1 MQLVIAEKPSVGVAL
16 AKALGVTEKKDGYIE
31 GNGYIV
37 SWCVGHLVS
46 LANADMYDEKFKKW
60 DIADLPIIPDEWQ
73 FVIAE
78 DKNKQFGI
86 LRQLMDDR
94 RVTEVVNACD
104 AGREGELIFRLV
116 YNKALC
122 TKPIK
127 RLWIS
132 SMEEKAIR
140 DGFDNLRD
148 GKDYENLYQSA
159 LCRAK
164 ADWIVGINATRL
176 FSKLYNRT
184 LNVGRVQ
191 TPTLAMLYERENSI
205 SNFQKEKYFNVHLK
219 SVGLDAV
226 HEKVKEQGE
235 AENIRKRCD
244 GKEAIVKSVKT
255 ERKTVNPPHLYD
267 LTTLQREANRLYG
280 FTAQQTLDYTQSL
293 YEMKLVTYPRTDSQY
308 IIDDMDGTARSIAE
322 SVAGKLPHFSGIVI
336 APDTK
341 RVINN
346 KKVSDHHAIIPTAEV
361 SSTDLSSVPDGE
373 RKILYLIANRL
384 LCATNEPYIYET
396 VTAEISC
403 GGYSF
408 VAKGR
413 NIISE
418 GWKSI
423 EKSFRDF
430 QKCKD
435 DTEEDVETLALTE
448 GQVIERPVSE
458 VSEHYTQPPKHF
470 TEDTL
475 LSAMERAGTD
485 EITEE
490 VERSGLGTPATRASI
505 IEKLTKSGFIRRE
518 KKNLVVTDNGT
529 DLISVMPDIIKS
541 ASMTAD
547 WENALSLMAQG
558 KFTSQQF
565 MVDIE
570 KLVDDII
577 GVAKESVDE
586 SKVSQNGGE
595 VIGTCPRCGKNIVVT
610 PKAYSCED
618 RNCGFVIWK
627 NDKFFEKAR
636 KPLTKE
642 MAASLIKNGK
652 IAVKG
657 LYSEKSGK
665 NYDATV
671 CLDDTG
677 KYVNYKLEFAP
688 RKTKKQ

>member
-31 GNGYIV
+31 GNGYVV

-46 LANADMYDEKFKKW
+46 LVNADMYDEKFKKW

-73 FVIAE
+73 FIIAE

-86 LRQLMDDR
+86 LRQLMDDN

-122 TKPIK
+122 NKPIK

-148 GKDYENLYQSA
+148 GKDFENLYQSA

-205 SNFQKEKYFNVHLK
+205 NNFQKEKYFNVHLK
-219 SVGLDAV
+219 SIGLDAV
-226 HEKVKEQGE
+226 REKVKEQGE
-235 AENIRKRCD
+235 AENIRRDCD

-308 IIDDMDGTARSIAE
+308 ITDDMDGTARSIAE

-396 VTAEISC
+396 VTAKISC

-413 NIISE
+413 NVISE
-418 GWKSI
+418 GWKAI
-423 EKSFRDF
+423 EKAFRDF

-458 VSEHYTQPPKHF
+458 VSEHYTQPPKYF

-505 IEKLTKSGFIRRE
+505 IEKLTKSGFIKRE
-518 KKNLVVTDNGT
+518 KKNLVVTNNGT

-586 SKVSQNGGE
+586 SKVSRNGGE
-595 VIGTCPRCGKNIVVT
+595 VIGTCPRCSKNIVVT

-636 KPLTKE
+636 KPFTKE

-688 RKTKKQ
+688 RKKKK

>member
-1 MQLVIAEKPSVGVAL
+1 MQLVIAEKPSVGMAL
-16 AKALGVTEKKDGYIE
+16 AKALGVSDKKDGYIE
-31 GNGYIV
+31 GENVIV

-60 DIADLPIIPDEWQ
+60 NISDLPIIPENWQ
-73 FVIAE
+73 FIIAE
-78 DKNKQFGI
+78 DKNKQFGV
-86 LRQLMDDR
+86 LCQLMVDN

-116 YNKALC
+116 YNKIGC
-122 TKPIK
+122 NKPIK

-132 SMEEKAIR
+132 SMEETAIR
-140 DGFDNLRD
+140 EGFANLRD
-148 GKDYENLYQSA
+148 GKEYENLYQSA

-226 HEKVKEQGE
+226 HEKVKEQE
-235 AENIRKRCD
+235 TAENIRKECD
-244 GKEAIVKSVKT
+244 GQQAVVKSVKK

-308 IIDDMDGTARSIAE
+308 ITDDMDETARNTAE
-322 SVAGKLPHFSGIVI
+322 SVGKKFAHFEGLVL

-346 KKVSDHHAIIPTAEV
+346 KKVSDHHGIIPTAELAN
-361 SSTDLSSVPDGE
+361 TDISSVPEGE
-373 RKILYLIANRL
+373 KKILYLIANRL
-384 LCATNEPYIYET
+384 LCATSDAYIYET

-408 VAKGR
+408 VARGR
-413 NIISE
+413 NVISE
-418 GWKSI
+418 GWKAI
-423 EKSFRDF
+423 EKAFRNY

-435 DTEEDVETLALTE
+435 DTEEDEESIALSE
-448 GQVIERPVSE
+448 GQVIERPISE
-458 VSEHYTQPPKHF
+458 VTEHFTQPPKHF

-485 EITEE
+485 ELTEE
-490 VERSGLGTPATRASI
+490 VERSGLGTPATRASV
-505 IEKLTKSGFIRRE
+505 IEKLTKSGFIKRE
-518 KKNLVVTDNGT
+518 KKNLIVTDNGT

-547 WENALSLMAQG
+547 WENSLALMAQG

-565 MVDIE
+565 MADIE

-577 GVAKESVDE
+577 NVARDSVDE
-586 SKVSQNGGE
+586 SKVTKTSGE
-595 VIGTCPRCGKNIVVT
+595 VIGVCPRCGKNIVVT

-618 RNCGFVIWK
+618 RACGFAIWK
-627 NDKFFEKAR
+627 NDKFFEKA
-636 KPLTKE
+636 KKTLTKE
-642 MAASLIKNGK
+642 MVAALIKNGK
-652 IAVKG
+652 IPVKG
-657 LYSEKSGK
+657 LYSQKTGR

-677 KYVNYKLEFAP
+677 KYVNFKLEFAP
-688 RKTKKQ
+688 RKKKSK

>member
-1 MQLVIAEKPSVGVAL
+1 MQLVIAEKPSVGMAL
-16 AKALGVTEKKDGYIE
+16 AKALGVSGKNDGFIE
-31 GNGYIV
+31 GENVIV
-37 SWCVGHLVS
+37 SWCVGHLVG

-60 DIADLPIIPDEWQ
+60 NIADLPIIPESWQ
-73 FVIAE
+73 FIVAE
-78 DKNKQFGI
+78 DKNKQFGV
-86 LRQLMDDR
+86 LRQLMEDSRITD
-94 RVTEVVNACD
+94 VVNACD

-116 YNKALC
+116 YNKIGC
-122 TKPIK
+122 NKPIK

-140 DGFDNLRD
+140 DGFSNLKD

-159 LCRAK
+159 ICRAK

-205 SNFQKEKYFNVHLK
+205 GNFKKEKYFNVHLK
-219 SVGLDAV
+219 SVGIDAV
-226 HEKVKEQGE
+226 CEKVKEQE
-235 AENIRKRCD
+235 KAENIRKECD
-244 GKEAIVKSVKT
+244 GNEAIVKSVKT

-308 IIDDMDGTARSIAE
+308 ITDDMNETARGIAE
-322 SVAGKLPHFSGIVI
+322 SVGKKLAHFEGLVL

-346 KKVSDHHAIIPTAEV
+346 KKVSDHHGIIPTAELD
-361 SSTDLSSVPDGE
+361 STDISSVPDGE
-373 RKILYLIANRL
+373 KKILYLIATRL
-384 LCATNEPYIYET
+384 LCATSTPYIYET

-408 VAKGR
+408 VARGR
-413 NIISE
+413 NVISE
-418 GWKSI
+418 GWKAI
-423 EKSFRDF
+423 EKAFRNY

-435 DTEEDVETLALTE
+435 DTEEEEESIALSE
-448 GQVIERPVSE
+448 GQVIERPISE
-458 VSEHYTQPPKHF
+458 VTEHFTQPPKHF

-485 EITEE
+485 ELTEE

-505 IEKLTKSGFIRRE
+505 IEKLTKSGFIKRE

-541 ASMTAD
+541 ASMTAN
-547 WENALSLMAQG
+547 WENSLSLMAQG

-565 MVDIE
+565 MADIE

-577 GVAKESVDE
+577 NVAKNSVDE
-586 SKVSQNGGE
+586 SKVTKTSGE
-595 VIGTCPRCGKNIVVT
+595 VIGVCPRCGKSIVVT

-618 RNCGFVIWK
+618 RECGFVIWK
-627 NDKFFEKAR
+627 NDKFFEKS
-636 KPLTKE
+636 KKTLTKE
-642 MAASLIKNGK
+642 MVASLIKNGK
-652 IAVKG
+652 IPVKG
-657 LYSEKSGK
+657 LYSQKTGK

-677 KYVNYKLEFAP
+677 KYVNFKLEFAP
-688 RKTKKQ
+688 KKKKK